1 MVDSLDGGP
10 VLGVRRWSIELD
22 EPDGD
27 AVVLRV
33 AGAVTYSK
41 MTPLSSGF
49 TRLLAVGANTVVVDL
64 TRAYPLC
71 SEAALA
77 LVLLASRCDGQG
89 RGLRVVPSSVVRR
102 KLAVLGLLDAIPLT
116 AV

>member
-1 MVDSLDGGP
+1 MVDSLDGSP

-41 MTPLSSGF
+41 MTP
-49 TRLLAVGANTVVVDL
+49 
-64 TRAYPLC
+64 
-71 SEAALA
+71 
-77 LVLLASRCDGQG
+77 
-89 RGLRVVPSSVVRR
+89 
-102 KLAVLGLLDAIPLT
+102 
-116 AV
+116 